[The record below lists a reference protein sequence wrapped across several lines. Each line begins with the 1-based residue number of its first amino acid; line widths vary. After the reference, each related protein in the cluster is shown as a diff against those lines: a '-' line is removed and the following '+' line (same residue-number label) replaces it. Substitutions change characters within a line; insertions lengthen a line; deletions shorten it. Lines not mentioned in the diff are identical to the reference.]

1 MARPNKVNLQYFPLD
16 VTFFEDHKVLMIEEE
31 FGIKGGYIA
40 LRLMAMVY
48 EQGYFIEWM
57 NNQEVSIAKRVG
69 NGITSALVVEV
80 LKSCLKN
87 NLFNKEIFTNKSILT
102 SRGIQKRWLE
112 VMELMRRKVIINESI
127 WLVNSEET
135 VISSE
140 ETHLPE
146 TFSTQKE
153 SKRNKI
159 KKSKS
164 HSGAKAPVQ
173 IKETTKYWKKLVD
186 AWFEFY
192 GKRFKKDDNSPA
204 KPIFNKTQAG
214 ILKQIIDHLEKIAT
228 ESKRDWTEEYA
239 VYCLKGFFQKG
250 WNHDEWIRK
259 NFELGNLPTKFN
271 SITNKNLNGNNDS
284 KGIKQISNSIDYSA
298 AI

>member
-87 NLFNKEIFTNKSILT
+87 NLFNKEIFTKKSILT

-135 VISSE
+135 IISSE
-140 ETHLPE
+140 ETHPPE

-173 IKETTKYWKKLVD
+173 SKETTKYWKKLVD

-192 GKRFKKDDNSPA
+192 GNRFKKDDNSSA

-239 VYCLKGFFQKG
+239 VYCLKGFLQKG

-259 NFELGNLPTKFN
+259 NFELGNLLTKFN

-284 KGIKQISNSIDYSA
+284 KGVKQISSSVDYSA